1 MTGPAF
7 SLPAPPAG
15 WSGSELVR
23 LVDPTGDAIAWLV
36 PERGALCAA
45 FHVREANGEWRL
57 VLGVEPG
64 SDEAF
69 GIAIADEIAQ
79 LHLLTRDPTSCELAL
94 PNRGARVGCAILES
108 QLVLEITLGAALSG
122 ARISVNFG
130 AAIGKEV
137 LPIEV
142 TGDVRN
148 LETETHAIAGDVFG
162 AMTVRIG

>member
-15 WSGSELVR
+15 WAGTDLVR

-57 VLGVEPG
+57 VLGVEPN

-69 GIAIADEIAQ
+69 GITIAGEIAR
-79 LHLLTRDPTSCELAL
+79 LYLLTRDPTSCELAH
-94 PNRGARVGCAILES
+94 PNHDARVSCAIVAGW
-108 QLVLEITLGAALSG
+108 LVLDITLGP
-122 ARISVNFG
+122 ARFGSRVSVSFG
-130 AAIGKEV
+130 AAFGDDARPGEV
-137 LPIEV
+137 V
-142 TGDVRN
+142 GDVRN
-148 LETETHAIAGDVFG
+148 VETGTGAIAADVFG
-162 AMTVRIG
+162 TMTVRIG